1 MADSTHPAAT
11 HHLPSFITAPGETD
25 VLMVV
30 MAVILLL
37 AVLMFGILFLRLH
50 TLPERMA
57 HKGHKIQF
65 EIVAVLGLIALFT
78 HMHIFWI
85 AGLLLALIDIP
96 DFGNSLNRI
105 AGSAEKMAGINP
117 GEGDNSTVMTATSSQ
132 LKNRPRRVV
141 HTGPSRVTAWRQPNL
156 FRRDGR
162 SLAMLEL
169 MFCSLLTILPDY
181 LYRRYVQGKQIGKE
195 ITFYSVWFE
204 LRWGITGCI
213 ILTVALITTVFY
225 NHPST
230 TSATLFFRTIPI
242 LPETN
247 GRVAEIFIGNSGPI
261 TKGAPIFRLDNSK
274 QEAAVETARRKI
286 VEVDAQMALARVD
299 VTKAEGQLKEARSN
313 HQQTVDELEA
323 KQELYRRNPGNVPF
337 REIERLQE
345 RATGQL
351 GSIDAAAAAKQ
362 SIEERLS
369 TLLPAEK
376 ASAEAALN
384 QAQVDLDKTVVR
396 AGVSGRVE
404 QFFLRVGDIVN
415 PLMRPAGILIPE
427 GAGQQGLQAGFG
439 QIESQIMK
447 PGMIAEATCVS
458 KPFTVIPMVVTS
470 VQDYIAAG
478 QFRGGEQLID
488 AQQVARP
495 GTLLVFLEP
504 LFKGGLDGVTPGSSC
519 IANAYSNNHDIIV
532 AKGTG
537 TLRAIMLHV
546 VDALALVHALILRLQ
561 ALVLPFQ
568 TLIFS
573 GH

>member
-1 MADSTHPAAT
+1 
-11 HHLPSFITAPGETD
+11 
-25 VLMVV
+25 
-30 MAVILLL
+30 
-37 AVLMFGILFLRLH
+37 
-50 TLPERMA
+50 
-57 HKGHKIQF
+57 
-65 EIVAVLGLIALFT
+65 
-78 HMHIFWI
+78 
-85 AGLLLALIDIP
+85 
-96 DFGNSLNRI
+96 
-105 AGSAEKMAGINP
+105 
-117 GEGDNSTVMTATSSQ
+117 
-132 LKNRPRRVV
+132 
-141 HTGPSRVTAWRQPNL
+141 
-156 FRRDGR
+156 
-162 SLAMLEL
+162 MLEL

-181 LYRRYVQGKQIGKE
+181 LYRRYGQGKRLGKE

-204 LRWGITGCI
+204 LRWGITGCL

-230 TSATLFFRTIPI
+230 SNATLFFRTVPI

-274 QEAAVETARRKI
+274 QEAAVETARRKS
-286 VEVDAQMALARVD
+286 VEIDAQMALARVD

-351 GSIDAAAAAKQ
+351 GAIDAAAASKQ
-362 SIEERLS
+362 SIEERIS

-404 QFFLRVGDIVN
+404 QFFLRVGDVVN
-415 PLMRPAGILIPE
+415 PLMRPAGVLIPE

-439 QIESQIMK
+439 QIEGQIMK
-447 PGMIAEATCVS
+447 AGMIAEATCVS
-458 KPFTVIPMVVTS
+458 KPFTVIPMVVTN

-488 AQQVARP
+488 PQQVTRP

-504 LFKGGLDGVTPGSSC
+504 LFKGGLDGVTPGGSC

-532 AKGTG
+532 AKDTG
-537 TLRAIMLHV
+537 TLRAIGLHA

-568 TLIFS
+568 TLVFS

>member
-1 MADSTHPAAT
+1 
-11 HHLPSFITAPGETD
+11 
-25 VLMVV
+25 
-30 MAVILLL
+30 
-37 AVLMFGILFLRLH
+37 
-50 TLPERMA
+50 
-57 HKGHKIQF
+57 
-65 EIVAVLGLIALFT
+65 
-78 HMHIFWI
+78 
-85 AGLLLALIDIP
+85 
-96 DFGNSLNRI
+96 
-105 AGSAEKMAGINP
+105 
-117 GEGDNSTVMTATSSQ
+117 
-132 LKNRPRRVV
+132 
-141 HTGPSRVTAWRQPNL
+141 
-156 FRRDGR
+156 
-162 SLAMLEL
+162 MLEL

-181 LYRRYVQGKQIGKE
+181 LYRRYGQGKRLGKE

-204 LRWGITGCI
+204 LRWGITGCL

-230 TSATLFFRTIPI
+230 SNATLFFRTVPI

-247 GRVAEIFIGNSGPI
+247 GRVAEIFIGDSGPI

-274 QEAAVETARRKI
+274 QEAAVETARRKS
-286 VEVDAQMALARVD
+286 VEIDAQMTLARVD

-351 GSIDAAAAAKQ
+351 GAIDAAAASKQ
-362 SIEERLS
+362 SIEERIS

-415 PLMRPAGILIPE
+415 PLMRPAGVLIPE

-439 QIESQIMK
+439 QIEGQIMK
-447 PGMIAEATCVS
+447 AGMIAEATCVS
-458 KPFTVIPMVVTS
+458 KPFTVIPMVVTN

-488 AQQVARP
+488 PQQVTRP

-532 AKGTG
+532 AKDTG
-537 TLRAIMLHV
+537 TLRAIGLHA

-568 TLIFS
+568 TLVFS

>member
-1 MADSTHPAAT
+1 
-11 HHLPSFITAPGETD
+11 
-25 VLMVV
+25 
-30 MAVILLL
+30 
-37 AVLMFGILFLRLH
+37 
-50 TLPERMA
+50 
-57 HKGHKIQF
+57 
-65 EIVAVLGLIALFT
+65 
-78 HMHIFWI
+78 
-85 AGLLLALIDIP
+85 
-96 DFGNSLNRI
+96 
-105 AGSAEKMAGINP
+105 
-117 GEGDNSTVMTATSSQ
+117 
-132 LKNRPRRVV
+132 
-141 HTGPSRVTAWRQPNL
+141 
-156 FRRDGR
+156 
-162 SLAMLEL
+162 MLEL

-181 LYRRYVQGKQIGKE
+181 LYRRYGQGKRLGKE

-204 LRWGITGCI
+204 LRWGITGCL

-230 TSATLFFRTIPI
+230 SNVTLFFRTVPI

-247 GRVAEIFIGNSGPI
+247 GRVAEIFIGDSGPI

-274 QEAAVETARRKI
+274 QEAAVETARRKS
-286 VEVDAQMALARVD
+286 VEIDAQMALARVD

-351 GSIDAAAAAKQ
+351 GAIDAAAASKQ
-362 SIEERLS
+362 SIEERIS

-415 PLMRPAGILIPE
+415 PLMRPAGVLIPE

-439 QIESQIMK
+439 QIEGQIMK
-447 PGMIAEATCVS
+447 AGMIAEATCVS
-458 KPFTVIPMVVTS
+458 KPFTIIPMVVTS

-488 AQQVARP
+488 PQQVTRP

-504 LFKGGLDGVTPGSSC
+504 LFKGGLDGVTPGGSC

-532 AKGTG
+532 AKDTG
-537 TLRAIMLHV
+537 TLRAIGLHA

-568 TLIFS
+568 TLVFS